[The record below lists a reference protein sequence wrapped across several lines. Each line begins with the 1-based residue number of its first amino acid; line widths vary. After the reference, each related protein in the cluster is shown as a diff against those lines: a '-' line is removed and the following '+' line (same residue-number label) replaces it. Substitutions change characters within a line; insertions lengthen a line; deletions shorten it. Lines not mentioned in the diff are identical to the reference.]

1 MGFEEIPHTADRA
14 LRCWGQD
21 LRELFTQAAQGMVAL
36 LTGSAPSLPPTLEAQ
51 IELSAIDAETLLV
64 SWLSELLYLYERDGT
79 LFTAFELEE
88 IAPTYLRARV
98 RGAPIDQL
106 QQQIKAV
113 TFNELAIR
121 PSARGLETV
130 IVFDV

>member
-21 LRELFTQAAQGMVAL
+21 LRELFVQAAQGMVAL
-36 LTGSAPSLPPTLEAQ
+36 LSGSATPPPTVETQ

-88 IAPTYLRARV
+88 IEPTHLRARV
-98 RGAPIDQL
+98 YGAPVDQL

-121 PSARGLETV
+121 PTPRGLETT

>member
-21 LRELFTQAAQGMVAL
+21 LGELFVQAAQGMVWL
-36 LTGSAPSLPPTLEAQ
+36 LIGPVTPLPTVEAQ

-88 IAPTYLRARV
+88 ISPTHLRARV

-113 TFNELAIR
+113 TFNELTIHPR
-121 PSARGLETV
+121 ERGLETT